1 MNQEEIIKNEVKRL
15 AQVDALE
22 RLCCNIPMTEMV
34 TVYGSDSASSHNHW
48 IYCAL
53 IPTWQ
58 VEKCLSNMSWDFSH
72 GNGHPGACKHYENEE
87 EITTYYR
94 FGDNSGIEPLIIDRN
109 FYGMRPDYKEIS
121 EEFRLFHRLY
131 HDGKEDKF
139 IKIDDDGDEQ
149 VVVIVEPTR
158 IQIRLKEIR
167 QFLAIKE
174 MHLSIQF
181 DYREHSQYT
190 LEALGLAS
198 GGDDH
203 RKELCCWGL
212 HYGNGDGICNYN
224 SYSRLVGKR
233 LIEPLA
239 KEKSGIWGFAKEE
252 GRKCVDF
259 IIGVDK
265 DGEEVTNT
273 SDPDQ
278 LANFFGA
285 NPKAPNYLTAVHFRK
300 AVLDKYYQQA
310 SKYSVE
316 DSYLRCGSLWGMQM
330 DNHHS
335 DKVCAW
341 LGDLG
346 RDLPY
351 NEQLQWRS
359 HNILPV
365 GNVSETYFKRQIL
378 AEFTDSVR
386 PEHNFSVYYSKL
398 QQVCL
403 EVLGWSLLLPLAK
416 EDEHHLQSIRIPST
430 DEQKDFDDLIL
441 ALTKILV
448 DSLNEKEL
456 NRLIPTEEID
466 EVKGSIS
473 RLERVLEL
481 RNAEGYKD
489 HMEFLRN
496 LQNLRSTGTAHR
508 KGSNYL
514 KIAQTFGIHNTSLTT
529 VFEGILVKSNDFLQ
543 FLEEQVCCGNLRA
556 KA

>member
-1 MNQEEIIKNEVKRL
+1 MSQKTILKDEIQRL
-15 AQVDALE
+15 AQIKALE
-22 RLCCNIPMTEMV
+22 RLCSNIPMMEMV
-34 TVYGSDSASSHNHW
+34 TVYWSDRASAYNHS

-53 IPTWQ
+53 IPSSQ
-58 VEKCLSNMSWDFSH
+58 IEHCLSDFSWDFSH
-72 GNGHPGACKHYENEE
+72 ENGYPGACEHSGKGEN
-87 EITTYYR
+87 ITIYYR
-94 FGDNSGIEPLIIDRN
+94 FGDNSGIEPLIIDRD
-109 FYGMRPDYKEIS
+109 FRGMRPDYMEIS

-131 HDGKEDKF
+131 HDSKEDKF
-139 IKIDDDGDEQ
+139 IKIDDYGNEQ
-149 VVVIVEPTR
+149 VVGIVEPTR

-174 MHLSIQF
+174 MHLLIQF
-181 DYREHSQYT
+181 DYREYSQHT

-198 GGDDH
+198 GGGNH

-212 HYGNGDGICNYN
+212 HYGSGNGVCSYN
-224 SYSRLVGKR
+224 SFSRLLGKR
-233 LIEPLA
+233 LIVPLS

-252 GRKCVDF
+252 DRKCVDF
-259 IIGVDK
+259 IIGVDD
-265 DGEEVTNT
+265 DGEEVTHT

-278 LANFFGA
+278 LASFFGA
-285 NPKAPNYLTAVHFRK
+285 NPEAPNYLTAVHFRK

-316 DSYLRCGSLWGMQM
+316 DSYLCCGSLWGMQI

-346 RDLPY
+346 RDLSY
-351 NEQLQWRS
+351 EDQLHWRS
-359 HNILPV
+359 HNIAPA

-386 PEHNFSVYYSKL
+386 PEHNFSTYYSKL
-398 QQVCL
+398 LRTCQ

-430 DEQKDFDDLIL
+430 DEQKDFDELIL

-448 DSLNEKEL
+448 DSLSEKEL
-456 NRLIPTEEID
+456 NRLIQKEGVGKVE
-466 EVKGSIS
+466 GSIS

-481 RNAEGYKD
+481 RNVEGYKD
-489 HMEFLRN
+489 HIVFLRN
-496 LQNLRSTGTAHR
+496 LQNLRSAGAAHR
-508 KGSNYL
+508 KGSKYQ
-514 KIAQTFGIHNTSLTT
+514 KIAQTFGIHNTSLII

-543 FLEEQVCCGNLRA
+543 FLEENVCCGNLET
-556 KA
+556 KP